1 VSTSP
6 TLDALL
12 APCDRFVIV
21 DHQYETP
28 DGATRRTKGA
38 RCFTPDGGNPVG
50 IVGEERVLRGLLT
63 RQSLR
68 EDPGLGESAVAL

>member
-12 APCDRFVIV
+12 AACDRFVIV
-21 DHQYETP
+21 DYHFEQT
-28 DGATRRTKGA
+28 DGATRRTKAA

-50 IVGEERVLRGLLT
+50 IVGEERVLRRFVKRHG
-63 RQSLR
+63 LR
-68 EDPGLGESAVAL
+68 EDLSLGESAVAL